1 VHGLQGAGKKNL
13 AARDAAVLASNP
25 KQALGRRKPPPRGG
39 LAAQGARSLL
49 MQILEH
55 IMSLLYADHAHKH
68 GSLVVQESSAES
80 AGPAQRMST

>member
-1 VHGLQGAGKKNL
+1 MHGLQGAVKKNL

-25 KQALGRRKPPPRGG
+25 KQASGRRKPPPRG

-49 MQILEH
+49 TQILEH
-55 IMSLLYADHAHKH
+55 VMNLLYVDHAHTH
-68 GSLVVQESSAES
+68 GSLVVQQYSAES